1 VLAEPVLDEV
11 HAHIS
16 STDYE
21 FVNKYKGLEA
31 DSTSEFIFRNSD
43 RILIRAYF
51 YARHSPPEGIEGP
64 STWTNYIDQFCNFRV
79 LHSAA
84 GREQIR
90 NYLTAQ
96 FGLSYESREDI
107 EALTIAPEVER
118 LTNRLTEYKSS
129 ERLARNDALLTLAV
143 YGRRKKRRE
152 HSRSS
157 EYGYRTWWL
166 TGESRILRYTWER
179 VNQEGAKFI
188 MRPDFIVRFLAL
200 APSAAEIRR
209 SYQSIFPSLLGIQ
222 LARRI
227 PSDELDK
234 VLQKVA
240 EAEKMEDGR
249 RKAKIAELSDQLKVR
264 FYQAQEPAMV

>member
-1 VLAEPVLDEV
+1 
-11 HAHIS
+11 
-16 STDYE
+16 
-21 FVNKYKGLEA
+21 
-31 DSTSEFIFRNSD
+31 
-43 RILIRAYF
+43 
-51 YARHSPPEGIEGP
+51 
-64 STWTNYIDQFCNFRV
+64 
-79 LHSAA
+79 
-84 GREQIR
+84 
-90 NYLTAQ
+90 
-96 FGLSYESREDI
+96 
-107 EALTIAPEVER
+107 
-118 LTNRLTEYKSS
+118 
-129 ERLARNDALLTLAV
+129 
-143 YGRRKKRRE
+143 
-152 HSRSS
+152 
-157 EYGYRTWWL
+157 
-166 TGESRILRYTWER
+166 
-179 VNQEGAKFI
+179 